1 MLRPGILDRVIDR
14 PHVLLSAAQSLD
26 GFLDDTSPE
35 RLVLSTED
43 DFAVVDRLRAEAD
56 AILVGAGTVRA
67 DNPRLLVRS
76 PDLRRQRLEQG
87 KPEQPVKVTLTTRGL
102 DPGAQFFTVGDTEKI
117 VYAPP
122 GVADRLKHV
131 ATVVDAGEPPDFGRV
146 LDDLGARGIKN
157 LLVEG
162 GGGIHTRFLAEGLAD
177 ELRLAIAPF
186 FVGQPDAPRFV
197 GPGLYPRPLRLTAAR
212 ELTGMAIL
220 EYRAADEPTGRDV
233 QRLREAIALAAECPP
248 SHTFRVGAVVTDADG
263 EVIATGH
270 SGEGDPLNHAEE
282 AALAKCEG
290 DPRLAGATVY
300 SSLEPCSNRSSHP
313 RSCTQLILDAGIPR
327 VVFAWREPPVF
338 VDAQGTELLRQAG
351 RHVVEVP
358 ALTPEVQ
365 RENTHLTF

>member
-1 MLRPGILDRVIDR
+1 MITR

-56 AILVGAGTVRA
+56 AIFVGAGTVRA

-76 PDLRRQRLEQG
+76 PELRRRRLERG
-87 KPEQPVKVTLTTRGL
+87 KPEQPVKVTVTTRGL

-122 GVADRLKHV
+122 GAADALADV
-131 ATVVDAGEPPDFGRV
+131 ATLVDAGNPPDFGRV
-146 LDDLGARGIKN
+146 LDDLGARGIEN

-162 GGGIHTRFLAEGLAD
+162 GGGIHTRFLTEGLAD

-186 FVGQPDAPRFV
+186 FVGQPEAPRFV
-197 GPGLYPRPLRLTAAR
+197 GPGLYPRALRLAGVE
-212 ELTGMAIL
+212 ELQGMAIL
-220 EYRAADEPTGRDV
+220 RYRAADEPTGRDV
-233 QRLREAIALAAECPP
+233 RRLKEAIALAAECPP
-248 SHTFRVGAVVTDADG
+248 SHTFRVGAVVTGADG

-270 SGEGDPLNHAEE
+270 SGEGDPTNHAEE
-282 AALAKCEG
+282 AALAKCAG
-290 DPRLAGATVY
+290 DPRLAEATMY
-300 SSLEPCSNRSSHP
+300 SSLEPCSHRSSHP
-313 RSCTQLILDAGIPR
+313 RSCTRLILDAGIPR

-338 VDAQGTELLRQAG
+338 VDARGTELLREAG

>member
-1 MLRPGILDRVIDR
+1 VIDR
-14 PHVLLSAAQSLD
+14 PYVLLSAAQSLD
-26 GFLDDTSPE
+26 GFLDNTSPE

-43 DFAVVDRLRAEAD
+43 DFAIVDRLRAEAD
-56 AILVGAGTVRA
+56 AVLVGAGTVRA

-76 PDLRRQRLEQG
+76 PELRRQRLDQG

-122 GVADRLKHV
+122 GAADTLKDV
-131 ATVVDAGEPPDFGRV
+131 ATVVDAGDPPDFGRV

-197 GPGLYPRPLRLTAAR
+197 GPGLFPRPLRLTSAR

-220 EYRAADEPTGRDV
+220 EYRAAEEPTGRDV
-233 QRLREAIALAAECPP
+233 RRLREAIALAAECPP
-248 SHTFRVGAVVTDADG
+248 SHTFRVGAVVVDAEG
-263 EVIATGH
+263 EVVATGH

-290 DPRLAGATVY
+290 DPRLAGATIY

-313 RSCTQLILDAGIPR
+313 RSCTRLILDAGIPR
-327 VVFAWREPPVF
+327 IVFAWREPPVF

-365 RENTHLTF
+365 RENTHLEF